1 MREGLRDTLT
11 RMAGAAPG
19 PRAPWTL
26 LWGIAGTGKTEISAR
41 LAAHAGQPLLA
52 FDAMAADKTAR
63 LELLR
68 LAQRDALAL
77 GATLY
82 VGPLAVSDDATAA
95 EPRRDPRH
103 RPRGPGLIAKGL
115 GLDLPEREQLWRSF
129 LPHGVPRDP
138 DLDVE
143 TLAREFEL
151 TGGLIKNVVVRAAF
165 LAARED
171 QKLGTGLLRR
181 AATLELEDMGR
192 VVRAA

>member
-82 VGPLAVSDDATAA
+82 VGPLAVSDNATALV
-95 EPRRDPRH
+95 RRLDAYSGAYPGPVFLGVESS
-103 RPRGPGLIAKGL
+103 RPPNLRLDRPLREVEL
-115 GLDLPEREQLWRSF
+115 GLPDERGRAVLWQRAVGGGSPEATDGGAADGLS
-129 LPHGVPRDP
+129 
-138 DLDVE
+138 
-143 TLAREFEL
+143 TLARSFHSSPGEIL
-151 TGGLIKNVVVRAAF
+151 ATG
-165 LAARED
+165 REA
-171 QKLGTGLLRR
+171 Q
-181 AATLELEDMGR
+181 A
-192 VVRAA
+192 